1 MWPEGSNSERVRRL
15 QSVTDAALAHLRLD
29 DLLAA
34 LLDRTREILEVDTCA
49 ILLLDEE
56 TNELVARAALGIEE
70 EVEQGV
76 RVPVGGGFAGRI
88 AAEKRPVIL
97 DDVDHAHVLNPIL
110 REKGIK
116 SMLGVPLVVEGDVR
130 GVLHVGSLHL
140 RDFQKDEV
148 ELLQL
153 VADRAALAIEHA
165 RLFEAERAARERIEH
180 VQAVTD
186 AALAH
191 LEVNELL
198 NVLLPR
204 IRDILRTDTCAVLLL
219 DEETNELVA
228 RAALGIEEEVG
239 VRIPVGAGFAGR
251 VADEARPMVIDV
263 DEYPV
268 YNPILREKQLKSMV
282 GVPLLVRGESLGV
295 LHVGT
300 LTPRIFTHDEVE
312 LLQLVAERVAIA
324 IERAQLH
331 EELIQLDQLKL
342 NFVSVASHELRTPA
356 TSVYGVLKTLFERGP
371 DLNEELREELLRV
384 GVEQGE
390 RLRSLLEELLDLSR
404 LDARAITVEP
414 RPVVLKS
421 ALADVVHGA
430 LASSDAVDLDIPDD
444 LAAVVDPLVLERVI
458 SNLVANA
465 VRYGAPPIRIVAQ
478 QRDRHLRVAVEDAGP
493 GVPKDLEGRIFD
505 RFARGGG
512 ESGHGLGLAI
522 ARAYAQAH
530 GGDLIYDA
538 RPSGAR
544 FELLI
549 PQERNGL
556 SKPAGLARQRLLQRV
571 ERGRAHDAVL
581 GQALRDLE
589 PLDRVLRRRPVV
601 AVGRARREAECR
613 ERPLQGLH
621 LRSRVAGLE
630 RLGRRRRRGVR
641 VRRRGGLHRHG
652 DVLHRRCHRRRRRLP
667 AVEDARGRE
676 DRKDDGEAGEPDDRD
691 LRHRQRPPGDHELAL
706 AGRAIVRV
714 LRQDPHFVGVV
725 LVDAAI
731 GATLR
736 LGRQLGLVEPVVVPG
751 AAAALRE
758 PPWPGPYRVRRGA
771 AKPYNV
777 AGP

>member
-1 MWPEGSNSERVRRL
+1 MWPEGSTSEHVRRL

-34 LLDRTREILEVDTCA
+34 LLERTRQILEVDTCA

-97 DDVDHAHVLNPIL
+97 DDVDHANVLNPLL

-116 SMLGVPLVVEGDVR
+116 SMLGVPLVVEGEVR
-130 GVLHVGSLHL
+130 GVFHVGSLHF
-140 RDFQKDEV
+140 RAFDEDEV

-165 RLFEAERAARERIEH
+165 RLFEAERAARVRIEH

-198 NVLLPR
+198 KVLLPR
-204 IRDILRTDTCAVLLL
+204 IRGILSADTCAVLLL
-219 DEETNELVA
+219 DVQTNELVA

-239 VRIPVGAGFAGR
+239 VRIPLGAGFAGR
-251 VADEARPMVIDV
+251 VAEEVRPMVIDV

-268 YNPILREKQLKSMV
+268 YNPILRQKRLKCMV
-282 GVPLLVRGESLGV
+282 GVPLLVRGAALGV

-300 LTPRIFTHDEVE
+300 LTARQFTRDEVE

-342 NFVSVASHELRTPA
+342 NFVAVASHELRTPA
-356 TSVYGVLKTLFERGP
+356 TSVYGVLKTLSDRGP
-371 DLNEELREELLRV
+371 QLNEELREELIRV

-390 RLRSLLEELLDLSR
+390 RLRRLLEELLDLSR
-404 LDARAITVEP
+404 LDARAITVAP
-414 RPVVLKS
+414 RPVVLKA
-421 ALADVVHGA
+421 ALSEVVHGA
-430 LASSDAVDLDIPDD
+430 LATADAVELDVPED
-444 LAAVVDPLVLERVI
+444 LAAVVDPLVLERVV

-478 QRDRHLRVAVEDAGP
+478 QRDLHLRVAVEDAGP
-493 GVPKDLEGRIFD
+493 GVPKELEGRIFD

-512 ESGHGLGLAI
+512 ETGHGLGLAI

-530 GGDLIYDA
+530 GGDLVYDP
-538 RPSGAR
+538 RPGGAR

-556 SKPAGLARQRLLQRV
+556 SQQPA
-571 ERGRAHDAVL
+571 
-581 GQALRDLE
+581 
-589 PLDRVLRRRPVV
+589 
-601 AVGRARREAECR
+601 
-613 ERPLQGLH
+613 
-621 LRSRVAGLE
+621 
-630 RLGRRRRRGVR
+630 
-641 VRRRGGLHRHG
+641 
-652 DVLHRRCHRRRRRLP
+652 
-667 AVEDARGRE
+667 
-676 DRKDDGEAGEPDDRD
+676 
-691 LRHRQRPPGDHELAL
+691 
-706 AGRAIVRV
+706 
-714 LRQDPHFVGVV
+714 
-725 LVDAAI
+725 
-731 GATLR
+731 
-736 LGRQLGLVEPVVVPG
+736 
-751 AAAALRE
+751 
-758 PPWPGPYRVRRGA
+758 
-771 AKPYNV
+771 
-777 AGP
+777 